1 MAYMKWT
8 AEKVRF
14 LIDNY
19 GKLPADKIAV
29 YLDTTPKKVKQK
41 AHHLRIT
48 KPLTR
53 WTKKE
58 THYLQENWGK
68 LRVTKI
74 AASLNRTETAVVTKA
89 SKLKLG
95 PSAQAQGLLTA
106 TDLANIMG
114 VELHTVTDYWIRKCD
129 LKAVKK
135 KTLKSKLCW
144 QIDIRD
150 WWKWAKKNQDKF
162 DSRRIELLA
171 LGAEPPWMKAKRQH
185 DIVHLPKNR
194 FKNWTATDDARLNH
208 LLTTT
213 DLNYKQIG
221 KKLGRSELAI
231 AHRIGRLN
239 NKNKKERFLSL

>member
-8 AEKVRF
+8 AEKVQF

-19 GKLPADKIAV
+19 GRLSADEIAAR
-29 YLDTTPKKVKQK
+29 LNTTPKKVKWK
-41 AHHLRIT
+41 AHYLCIT

-68 LRVTKI
+68 LRVAKI
-74 AASLNRTETAVVTKA
+74 ATNLNRTETAVVSKA
-89 SKLKLG
+89 SRLKLG
-95 PSAQAQGLLTA
+95 PSARAQGLLTA
-106 TDLANIMG
+106 TDLANIVG
-114 VELHTVTDYWIRKCD
+114 VGLHTVVDYWIHKCG
-129 LKAVKK
+129 LKAIK
-135 KTLKSKLCW
+135 KTTLNSNLCW

-150 WWKWAKKNQDKF
+150 WWKWAKKNQNKF
-162 DSRRIELLA
+162 DSRRMELLA

-194 FKNWTATDDARLNH
+194 FKNWTTTDDARLRH

-231 AHRIGRLN
+231 AHRIDRLN
-239 NKNKKERFLSL
+239 NKNKKERFLC